1 MEYAILAGMVALL
14 GKELILALGRRK
26 NNPSNPNGTMM
37 LLLKEIKKTLG
48 AVHTLLIRLDE
59 RVK

>member
-1 MEYAILAGMVALL
+1 MEYAILAGMIALL
-14 GKELILALGRRK
+14 GKELIVAYGRKK
-26 NNPSNPNGTMM
+26 NNPTNPNGTTM

-59 RVK
+59 RIK